1 MTATAQLGQS
11 IQNAAKSVAQQI
23 SKLPENA
30 GYYAGRAVGAVVAT
44 PLTLLADASDALL
57 YTKFKAKSIDSYSI
71 KAAKLG
77 KSIGLGLKRLSQG
90 IAYFTKLPGK
100 VVGFALG
107 RAVGAAAGAVIVGAK
122 KCYGKLTH
130 KEVQHKSI
138 NDYSI
143 KAAKVAAKIG
153 GYASNAGFMAL
164 SPTILGPVIGA
175 GLLFNFTDSFSKPVR
190 QRKAAENYGT
200 EMKDLTKKPAV
211 VPTASPLE
219 EDDFPAPAKLD
230 LSLSDLKT
238 EIDNHPL
245 PDEGGDD
252 ELISSFDPSLS
263 DLEKIMKNY
272 RTPKSGNDDDSTAV
286 PEDTSRETTSASPR
300 QSLTSEASDFELV
313 SIPGSTRSSISGY
326 DLPPESFSR
335 RASTASDGS
344 SFVVV
349 TKGGNEDNVF
359 D

>member
-1 MTATAQLGQS
+1 MTTTPLGQS
-11 IQNAAKSVAQQI
+11 FRSAAEFVAHQI
-23 SKLPENA
+23 SNLPENA
-30 GYYAGRAVGAVVAT
+30 GYYAGRVVGAVAAT
-44 PLTLLADASDALL
+44 PLTLLANASDGWLK
-57 YTKFKAKSIDSYSI
+57 TKFEPKPINSYSI
-71 KAAKLG
+71 KAAELG
-77 KSIGLGLKRLSQG
+77 KNFGLGLKKFSQW
-90 IAYFTKLPGK
+90 AADFTNKLGNK
-100 VVGFALG
+100 VGFALG

-143 KAAKVAAKIG
+143 KVAKVAAKIG

-164 SPTILGPVIGA
+164 SPTILGPIIGA
-175 GLLFNFTDSFSKPVR
+175 GLLFNFTDSFCELVR

-230 LSLSDLKT
+230 LSLSDL
-238 EIDNHPL
+238 
-245 PDEGGDD
+245 DE
-252 ELISSFDPSLS
+252 E
-263 DLEKIMKNY
+263 MKNY
-272 RTPKSGNDDDSTAV
+272 PVPKSGNDDDSTAA
-286 PEDTSRETTSASPR
+286 PEGTSRETTSSSPR
-300 QSLTSEASDFELV
+300 PSLTSEASDFELV
-313 SIPGSTRSSISGY
+313 PILGSTRSSISDY
-326 DLPPESFSR
+326 DLPPESLSR

-349 TKGGNEDNVF
+349 PEDGNEDNVF